1 MLIFCCCSFKKLVNF
16 TNNNKLF
23 IWCQNNIYFGAFCQ
37 ILDFLDQYSA
47 FINRLRIKLDW
58 KIQKRQNIKI
68 FSVIILKK
76 AKKCEK
82 LSIKAWKFGISI
94 RKGYIKTAILR
105 KIIVII
111 YVWSKLQGRK
121 LLMTSTWII
130 ISIIFTDH
138 NETSINSRNHS
149 TKHFVIILS
158 MFLLQL

>member
-47 FINRLRIKLDW
+47 FINRLKIKLDW

-94 RKGYIKTAILR
+94 RKGYIKQFYSQLVCIKMLSLYLRVGIRYRVTLYTADGH
-105 KIIVII
+105 
-111 YVWSKLQGRK
+111 WW
-121 LLMTSTWII
+121 WI
-130 ISIIFTDH
+130 
-138 NETSINSRNHS
+138 R
-149 TKHFVIILS
+149 
-158 MFLLQL
+158 

>member
-1 MLIFCCCSFKKLVNF
+1 MLIFCCCSFKILVNF
-16 TNNNKLF
+16 ANNNNFF
-23 IWCQNNIYFGAFCQ
+23 IYCQNNIYFGAFCQ

-94 RKGYIKTAILR
+94 RKGYIKQFYSQLVCIKMLSHLPQGGPRYRATLYNCVL
-105 KIIVII
+105 VI
-111 YVWSKLQGRK
+111 
-121 LLMTSTWII
+121 TWPI
-130 ISIIFTDH
+130 H
-138 NETSINSRNHS
+138 CHR
-149 TKHFVIILS
+149 
-158 MFLLQL
+158 

>member
-1 MLIFCCCSFKKLVNF
+1 MVIFCCCSFKKLVNF
-16 TNNNKLF
+16 TNNNKLI

-47 FINRLRIKLDW
+47 FINRLRIKIDW

-94 RKGYIKTAILR
+94 RKGYIKQFYSQLVCIKMLSLYLR
-105 KIIVII
+105 GGIRYRVTCICQIIRF
-111 YVWSKLQGRK
+111 W
-121 LLMTSTWII
+121 
-130 ISIIFTDH
+130 FT
-138 NETSINSRNHS
+138 I
-149 TKHFVIILS
+149 
-158 MFLLQL
+158 